1 MEKIWKAISSLKL
14 TVILLGF
21 GVVLVFIGTVAQ
33 ADEGLYNAQERYFKH
48 WFVPYF
54 SFFGTKVPVPMP
66 GGYFLGTALLVNLVA
81 AHFTRFKWGW
91 KKSGIFLTHIG
102 VIALLVGQLATDLL
116 SRETQLRFAE
126 GETKR
131 YSESAMEYELAIV
144 TDVDADNEEVVA
156 IPYSLIKAGEDIKH
170 EKLPFTLK
178 VKEVWKNTD
187 TSFRAPMQKQ
197 DKAPITTNGVAQDF
211 DFIQSAETK
220 KMEEKNI
227 PSVIVDVV
235 APKGDLGTWVLSG
248 WSGDSLLVESI
259 HSSYERSVGHDS
271 ATRISDLLSAPQSVE
286 VDGKTYSMSMRP
298 VRAYKPYSMTLLKTT
313 HTVYPGTEIPKDFRS
328 RVRIENPESKE
339 NREVDIYMNTPLR
352 YEGLTF
358 YQYQMGKDE
367 LDRSRGTSTLQVVR
381 NPSWLT
387 PYVGCALVG
396 IGLVV
401 QFMIHLVGFVSKRRT
416 A

>member
-1 MEKIWKAISSLKL
+1 MEKIWKVISSLKL

-54 SFFGTKVPVPMP
+54 SFFGAKVPVPMP

-102 VIALLVGQLATDLL
+102 VIALLGGQLATDLL

-144 TDVDADNEEVVA
+144 TDVDADTEEVVA
-156 IPYSLIKAGEDIKH
+156 IPFSLIKEGGEIHH

-187 TSFRAPMQKQ
+187 TSFRAPMGENK
-197 DKAPITTNGVAQDF
+197 PPLTTNGVAQSF
-211 DFIQSAETK
+211 DFFKAAETK

-227 PSVIVDVV
+227 PSIIAEVT
-235 APKGDLGTWVLSG
+235 APKENFGTWVFSG

-259 HSSYERSVGHDS
+259 HNSYERTVGHDS

-286 VDGKTYSMSMRP
+286 VGGKTYTMAMRP
-298 VRAYKPYSMTLLKTT
+298 ARAYKPYSMTLLKTT

-381 NPSWLT
+381 NPGWLT

-396 IGLVV
+396 IGLTV
-401 QFMIHLVGFVSKRRT
+401 QFMIHLVAFVSKRRT